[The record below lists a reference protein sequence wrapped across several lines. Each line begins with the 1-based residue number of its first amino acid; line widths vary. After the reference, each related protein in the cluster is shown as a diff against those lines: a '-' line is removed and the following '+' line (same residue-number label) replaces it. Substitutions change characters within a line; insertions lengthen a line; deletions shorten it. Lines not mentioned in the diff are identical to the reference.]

1 MQSQTVVVVSVDSST
16 CDSIRNLL
24 ESVGLQT
31 ETFSSLR
38 AFLSVG
44 IGGASI
50 DRWRGVNIKTL
61 ASQSIARYVRLSNA
75 FSWFEFPTI
84 ATA

>member
-31 ETFSSLR
+31 ETFSSI
-38 AFLSVG
+38 ASVFV
-44 IGGASI
+44 GGNWRRI
-50 DRWRGVNIKTL
+50 D
-61 ASQSIARYVRLSNA
+61 
-75 FSWFEFPTI
+75 
-84 ATA
+84 